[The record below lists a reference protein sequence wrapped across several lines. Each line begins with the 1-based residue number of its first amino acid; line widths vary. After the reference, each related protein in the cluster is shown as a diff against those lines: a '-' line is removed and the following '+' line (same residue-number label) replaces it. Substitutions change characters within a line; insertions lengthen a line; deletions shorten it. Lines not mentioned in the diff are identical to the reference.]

1 MTTCE
6 KDKSSYIYLLH
17 EREFINANK
26 PIYKIGKTTQIN
38 CRRFYQYPK
47 GSKLILLLECK
58 NCDSMEKILINEFK
72 LKFTCCDK
80 EIGREYFEGNVEE
93 MKTVI
98 WNIYFKISS
107 LEKQVIEMREN
118 KTPIIYKTNIT
129 PLDSLNNH
137 ITNINITK
145 DIYMNYLNKNFKD
158 EITINEFVDKLVFT
172 KEDIEK
178 ILTDHYDSV
187 VFKLIIEKLHRKLYN
202 IRDIKDMISKIGIS
216 DRYYKIQK
224 LSYLLKNDEL
234 KNDEL

>member
-1 MTTCE
+1 MVVQL
-6 KDKSSYIYLLH
+6 YGL
-17 EREFINANK
+17 A
-26 PIYKIGKTTQIN
+26 
-38 CRRFYQYPK
+38 
-47 GSKLILLLECK
+47 
-58 NCDSMEKILINEFK
+58 DS
-72 LKFTCCDK
+72 C
-80 EIGREYFEGNVEE
+80 
-93 MKTVI
+93 
-98 WNIYFKISS
+98 
-107 LEKQVIEMREN
+107 IEMREN